1 MMTPLFNMASAME
14 KRKML
19 EVTKKWSLKIKE
31 NQQFLM
37 KVGIQN
43 QGEIVEVDGV
53 TYKYE
58 DSLDQD
64 GNKITKITNTS
75 TGEEDVLTFV
85 DDEVL
90 LNDEDFAT
98 IETTMEDEAPTSYK
112 MNQWVNT
119 GTYHKTIKR
128 ASNGEGY
135 LVLGIMYHYL
145 RLYTDMIGHLK
156 LLVVRDEEL
165 IKYN

>member
-14 KRKML
+14 KRNML
-19 EVTKKWSLKIKE
+19 EVTKKWLLKIKE
-31 NQQFLM
+31 NQQFLI

-43 QGEIVEVDGV
+43 QGELVEVDGV
-53 TYKYE
+53 TYKYD

-85 DDEVL
+85 DDE
-90 LNDEDFAT
+90 
-98 IETTMEDEAPTSYK
+98 APTTYK

-119 GTYHKTIKR
+119 GTYHKTIKW

-156 LLVVRDEEL
+156 LLVVRDGEL

>member
-14 KRKML
+14 KKEYVGSYQKM
-19 EVTKKWSLKIKE
+19 VTEIKE
-31 NQQFLM
+31 NQQFLI

-43 QGEIVEVDGV
+43 QGELVEVDGV

-85 DDEVL
+85 VDEVL

-98 IETTMEDEAPTSYK
+98 IETTMEDEAPTAYK
-112 MNQWVNT
+112 MNQ
-119 GTYHKTIKR
+119 
-128 ASNGEGY
+128 
-135 LVLGIMYHYL
+135 
-145 RLYTDMIGHLK
+145 
-156 LLVVRDEEL
+156 
-165 IKYN
+165 

>member
-14 KRKML
+14 KRNML
-19 EVTKKWSLKIKE
+19 EVTRRWLLKIKE

-43 QGEIVEVDGV
+43 QGELVEVDGV

-98 IETTMEDEAPTSYK
+98 IETTMEDEAPTAYK
-112 MNQWVNT
+112 MNQ
-119 GTYHKTIKR
+119 
-128 ASNGEGY
+128 
-135 LVLGIMYHYL
+135 
-145 RLYTDMIGHLK
+145 
-156 LLVVRDEEL
+156 
-165 IKYN
+165 

>member
-1 MMTPLFNMASAME
+1 MTPLFNMASAME

-43 QGEIVEVDGV
+43 QGELVEVDGV

-64 GNKITKITNTS
+64 GNKITNTS

-85 DDEVL
+85 DDE
-90 LNDEDFAT
+90 
-98 IETTMEDEAPTSYK
+98 APTTYK

>member
-14 KRKML
+14 KRNML
-19 EVTKKWSLKIKE
+19 EVTKKWLLKIKE
-31 NQQFLM
+31 NQQFLI

-43 QGEIVEVDGV
+43 QGELAEVDGV

-85 DDEVL
+85 DDE
-90 LNDEDFAT
+90 
-98 IETTMEDEAPTSYK
+98 APTTYK

-119 GTYHKTIKR
+119 GTYHKTIKW
-128 ASNGEGY
+128 AADGEGY
-135 LVLGIMYHYL
+135 KVGEFEIS
-145 RLYTDMIGHLK
+145 T
-156 LLVVRDEEL
+156 
-165 IKYN
+165 

>member
-1 MMTPLFNMASAME
+1 
-14 KRKML
+14 
-19 EVTKKWSLKIKE
+19 
-31 NQQFLM
+31 M

-43 QGEIVEVDGV
+43 QGELVEVDGV

-64 GNKITKITNTS
+64 GNKITTITNTS
-75 TGEEDVLTFV
+75 TGKEDVLTFV
-85 DDEVL
+85 D
-90 LNDEDFAT
+90 DEDFAT
-98 IETTMEDEAPTSYK
+98 IETTMEDEAPTAYK

-119 GTYHKTIKR
+119 GTYHKTIKW

-156 LLVVRDEEL
+156 LLVVRDGEL

>member
-43 QGEIVEVDGV
+43 QGELVEVDGV

-85 DDEVL
+85 DDE
-90 LNDEDFAT
+90 
-98 IETTMEDEAPTSYK
+98 APTTYK

-119 GTYHKTIKR
+119 GTYHKTIKW
-128 ASNGEGY
+128 ASDGEGY

>member
-43 QGEIVEVDGV
+43 QGELVEVDGV

-85 DDEVL
+85 D
-90 LNDEDFAT
+90 
-98 IETTMEDEAPTSYK
+98 DEAPTSYK

>member
-1 MMTPLFNMASAME
+1 
-14 KRKML
+14 ML
-19 EVTKKWSLKIKE
+19 EVAKKWLLKIKE
-31 NQQFLM
+31 NQQFLI

-43 QGEIVEVDGV
+43 QGELVEVDGV

-75 TGEEDVLTFV
+75 TGKEDVLTFV
-85 DDEVL
+85 DDE
-90 LNDEDFAT
+90 NFAT
-98 IETTMEDEAPTSYK
+98 IETTMEDEAPTAYK

-119 GTYHKTIKR
+119 GTYHKTIKW

-156 LLVVRDEEL
+156 LLVVRDGEL

>member
-1 MMTPLFNMASAME
+1 
-14 KRKML
+14 ML

-43 QGEIVEVDGV
+43 QGELVEVDGV

-85 DDEVL
+85 DDE
-90 LNDEDFAT
+90 
-98 IETTMEDEAPTSYK
+98 APTTYK

>member
-1 MMTPLFNMASAME
+1 MMTPLFNMASAMV

-43 QGEIVEVDGV
+43 QGELVEVDGV

-64 GNKITKITNTS
+64 GNKITNTS

-85 DDEVL
+85 DDE
-90 LNDEDFAT
+90 
-98 IETTMEDEAPTSYK
+98 APTTYK

-119 GTYHKTIKR
+119 GTYHKTIKW
-128 ASNGEGY
+128 AADGEGF
-135 LVLGIMYHYL
+135 
-145 RLYTDMIGHLK
+145 
-156 LLVVRDEEL
+156 LLHQVFFNLNIITFV
-165 IKYN
+165 

>member
-1 MMTPLFNMASAME
+1 MKTPLFNMASAME

-43 QGEIVEVDGV
+43 QGELVEVDGV

-85 DDEVL
+85 DDE
-90 LNDEDFAT
+90 
-98 IETTMEDEAPTSYK
+98 APTTYK

>member
-1 MMTPLFNMASAME
+1 MTPLFNMASAME

-43 QGEIVEVDGV
+43 QGELVEVDGV

-85 DDEVL
+85 DDE
-90 LNDEDFAT
+90 
-98 IETTMEDEAPTSYK
+98 APTTYK

>member
-1 MMTPLFNMASAME
+1 
-14 KRKML
+14 
-19 EVTKKWSLKIKE
+19 
-31 NQQFLM
+31 M

-43 QGEIVEVDGV
+43 QGELVEVDGV

-85 DDEVL
+85 DDE
-90 LNDEDFAT
+90 
-98 IETTMEDEAPTSYK
+98 APTTYK

>member
-43 QGEIVEVDGV
+43 QGELVEVDGV

-64 GNKITKITNTS
+64 GNKITNTS

-85 DDEVL
+85 DDE
-90 LNDEDFAT
+90 
-98 IETTMEDEAPTSYK
+98 APTTYK

>member
-43 QGEIVEVDGV
+43 QGELVEVDGV

-85 DDEVL
+85 DDE
-90 LNDEDFAT
+90 
-98 IETTMEDEAPTSYK
+98 APTTYK

-145 RLYTDMIGHLK
+145 RLYTDMIVHLK

>member
-43 QGEIVEVDGV
+43 QGELVEVDGV

-85 DDEVL
+85 DDE
-90 LNDEDFAT
+90 
-98 IETTMEDEAPTSYK
+98 APTTYK

>member
-1 MMTPLFNMASAME
+1 M
-14 KRKML
+14 
-19 EVTKKWSLKIKE
+19 VTEIKE
-31 NQQFLM
+31 NQQFLI

-43 QGEIVEVDGV
+43 QGELVEVDGV
-53 TYKYE
+53 TYKYD

-75 TGEEDVLTFV
+75 TGKEDVLTFV
-85 DDEVL
+85 D
-90 LNDEDFAT
+90 DEDFAT
-98 IETTMEDEAPTSYK
+98 IETTMEDEAPTAYK

-119 GTYHKTIKR
+119 GTYHKTIKW

-156 LLVVRDEEL
+156 LLVVRDGEL

>member
-1 MMTPLFNMASAME
+1 
-14 KRKML
+14 
-19 EVTKKWSLKIKE
+19 
-31 NQQFLM
+31 M

-43 QGEIVEVDGV
+43 QGELVEVDGV
-53 TYKYE
+53 TYKYD

-64 GNKITKITNTS
+64 GNKITKIINTS
-75 TGEEDVLTFV
+75 TGKEDVLTFV
-85 DDEVL
+85 D
-90 LNDEDFAT
+90 DEDFAT
-98 IETTMEDEAPTSYK
+98 IETTMEDEAPTTYK

-119 GTYHKTIKR
+119 GTYHKTIKW

-156 LLVVRDEEL
+156 LLVVRDGEL

>member
-14 KRKML
+14 KRNML
-19 EVTKKWSLKIKE
+19 EVTKKWLLKIKE
-31 NQQFLM
+31 NQQFLI

-43 QGEIVEVDGV
+43 QGELVEVDGV
-53 TYKYE
+53 TYKYD

-85 DDEVL
+85 DDE
-90 LNDEDFAT
+90 
-98 IETTMEDEAPTSYK
+98 APTTYK

-119 GTYHKTIKR
+119 GTYHKTIKC

-156 LLVVRDEEL
+156 LLVVRDGEL